1 LIWSQLRDLP
11 AWQLLK
17 EEVIKE
23 LAAAPAITDQD
34 SKEAF
39 LYQSIKAKELLKFL
53 NTPEDRIEL
62 IEQTIQNK
70 PQ

>member
-1 LIWSQLRDLP
+1 MIWSQLRDHP

-17 EEVIKE
+17 QEVISA
-23 LAAAPAITDQD
+23 LAGAPDIDDMD

-53 NTPEDRIEL
+53 NTPEDRIAL
-62 IEQTIQNK
+62 IESLNQ